1 VLELQRRD
9 AEQAQVTRA
18 VQQRE
23 ADIIAVSTEA
33 ETTRMKLDE
42 ELQRLKQQCSDME
55 AMHSSCCKE
64 YESRIEDLQA
74 KLATEQASFQKHKQ
88 AAWELQQ
95 KLGEQQADVKEALEL
110 VLSRRSH
117 GRPQETWTTS
127 QLAQRISQH
136 LQASPIRSAPSWPS
150 QRAAPG
156 SKPQDAFRQNA
167 AGLSAGNA
175 SPPTQVHHSSP
186 AGEAARDFSTAIGA
200 CGGQHSSWS
209 ACPSFPNSLRTSF
222 PAAADPTVDG
232 PRHAFRSSVG
242 SLERRPSEAPLRSCR
257 DPWPPK
263 QHAGAACELSGGVAA
278 IIQHPCL
285 SCSSKDIT
293 GRGTSDSPCGS
304 SGWLLSLGF
313 GMMTNDHPSPL
324 IAQCRAVP
332 GTGNC
337 QR

>member
-1 VLELQRRD
+1 
-9 AEQAQVTRA
+9 
-18 VQQRE
+18 
-23 ADIIAVSTEA
+23 
-33 ETTRMKLDE
+33 MKLDE

-263 QHAGAACELSGGVAA
+263 QHAGPFQGRATANDELTRSVGGIDVTRMRQEMQSLDSEIEGLAQSLKEAAEKF
-278 IIQHPCL
+278 I
-285 SCSSKDIT
+285 
-293 GRGTSDSPCGS
+293 
-304 SGWLLSLGF
+304 
-313 GMMTNDHPSPL
+313 
-324 IAQCRAVP
+324 
-332 GTGNC
+332 
-337 QR
+337 